1 MTQEEL
7 ELLKEL
13 QPVIRKHMG
22 SWEIGDRF
30 AYPVNGYP
38 TKLVDSRNIEDVI
51 SNTSN
56 MTLILIPDAISRD
69 SERPQRGLWGMI
81 DWGVYNVS
89 IDSDGEIRAK
99 IGTWE
104 PYRAL
109 LEILKF
115 QTEQNGKGS
124 GLGERI
130 KVVKND

>member
-7 ELLKEL
+7 DLLKEL

-56 MTLILIPDAISRD
+56 MTLIMLPDAISRD
-69 SERPQRGLWGMI
+69 PERPQRGLWGMI
-81 DWGVYNVS
+81 DWSQVYAS
-89 IDSDGEIRAK
+89 IDRDGDLDT
-99 IGTWE
+99 GTGHDS
-104 PYRAL
+104 PYLVL
-109 LEILKF
+109 LNTLKW
-115 QTEQNGKGS
+115 QTELEQK
-124 GLGERI
+124 
-130 KVVKND
+130 

>member
-1 MTQEEL
+1 
-7 ELLKEL
+7 
-13 QPVIRKHMG
+13 
-22 SWEIGDRF
+22 
-30 AYPVNGYP
+30 
-38 TKLVDSRNIEDVI
+38 
-51 SNTSN
+51 
-56 MTLILIPDAISRD
+56 MTLIMLPDAISRD

>member
-7 ELLKEL
+7 DLLKEL
-13 QPVIRKHMG
+13 QPVIRKNMG
-22 SWEIGDRF
+22 CAEIGDNIT
-30 AYPVNGYP
+30 YISSNGP
-38 TKLVDSRNIEDVI
+38 DVHGTI
-51 SNTSN
+51 A
-56 MTLILIPDAISRD
+56 LDREILIPDAISRD

-115 QTEQNGKGS
+115 QTEQRGTK
-124 GLGERI
+124 
-130 KVVKND
+130 

>member
-7 ELLKEL
+7 DLLKEL
-13 QPVIRKHMG
+13 QPVIRKNMG
-22 SWEIGDRF
+22 CAEIGDNIT
-30 AYPVNGYP
+30 YISSNGP
-38 TKLVDSRNIEDVI
+38 DVHGTI
-51 SNTSN
+51 A
-56 MTLILIPDAISRD
+56 LDREILIPDAISRD
-69 SERPQRGLWGMI
+69 PERPQRGLWGMI

-115 QTEQNGKGS
+115 QTDADTSGRHDNTIKGR
-124 GLGERI
+124 E
-130 KVVKND
+130 

>member
-7 ELLKEL
+7 DLLKEL
-13 QPVIRKHMG
+13 QPVIRKNMG
-22 SWEIGDRF
+22 CAEIGDNIT
-30 AYPVNGYP
+30 YISSNGP
-38 TKLVDSRNIEDVI
+38 DVHGTI
-51 SNTSN
+51 A
-56 MTLILIPDAISRD
+56 LDREILIPDAISRD

>member
-13 QPVIRKHMG
+13 QPVIRKNMG
-22 SWEIGDRF
+22 CAEIGDNIT
-30 AYPVNGYP
+30 YISSNGP
-38 TKLVDSRNIEDVI
+38 DVHGTI
-51 SNTSN
+51 A
-56 MTLILIPDAISRD
+56 LDREILIPDAISRD

-115 QTEQNGKGS
+115 QTEQNGRGS